1 MNTTEEEVEFDYQAY
16 TREHG
21 PELSKIRPAQEVLQQ
36 RREAFKARLVNH
48 ENMEIKQAR
57 ALRHVFISYCQ
68 EDKAAVDRLCQ
79 TLTAHGI
86 TVWLD
91 RDNLNPGV
99 LIQQAIQQAIAHS
112 TFFVAC
118 FSKEYNVGNKT
129 FMNEEL
135 SVAIENLQHKPVDK
149 VWFIPVKLNA
159 CELPDIDIGGGETLR
174 SLQPIALHED
184 WDAGIQQILDII
196 PPAASENA
204 KSAYTGVKSDSECV
218 LFRSVEG
225 RHYFIPFQKVH
236 WGSTDIS
243 LTLCPASCEQAAL
256 LSALRKGQHDVIAF
270 AHAEDALWVKPREVS
285 QISTEGETL
294 WELLLTKDTTG
305 KAFKYRT
312 EKVYC
317 EELTLAQIAAMRA
330 KRLLLDEKLETASTA
345 LTQKTIFHQMLLE
358 GQLRG
363 ELSSQYGNKLQA
375 FMSPIPPL
383 YQHFRDTP
391 EKFER
396 FARLISVLYLK
407 LSNTVEDILQLDME
421 LLTPAQLQVK
431 FRGRQLQL
439 DVNEEPTLL
448 ELEGICLLPE

>member
-1 MNTTEEEVEFDYQAY
+1 MNTTEEVEFDYQAY

-21 PELSKIRPAQEVLQQ
+21 PEVSKIRPAQEVLQQ
-36 RREAFKARLVNH
+36 RRESFRARLVNQT
-48 ENMEIKQAR
+48 NMEIKQAR

-68 EDKAAVDRLCQ
+68 ENKAAVDRLCQ

-91 RDNLNPGV
+91 RDNLNPGAPYK
-99 LIQQAIQQAIAHS
+99 QAIQRAIAHG

-118 FSKEYNVGNKT
+118 FSKEYNAGDKT
-129 FMNEEL
+129 RMNAVL
-135 SVAIENLQHKPVDK
+135 SVAIERLREKPVDK
-149 VWFIPVKLNA
+149 VWFIPVKLNT
-159 CELPDIDIGGGETLR
+159 CKLPDIDIGGGETLR
-174 SLQPIALHED
+174 DLQPIDLHED
-184 WDAGIQQILDII
+184 WDTGIQRILDVI
-196 PPAASENA
+196 PSTDSE
-204 KSAYTGVKSDSECV
+204 SANSVYAGVKSDSECV
-218 LFRSVEG
+218 LFRAVDG
-225 RHYFIPFQKVH
+225 RHYFIPFQKVC

-243 LTLCPASCEQAAL
+243 LTLCPTSCEQISFLA
-256 LSALRKGQHDVIAF
+256 ALRKGQHDVVAF
-270 AHAEDALWVKPREVS
+270 AHEMDAVWVKPREVS

-294 WELLLTKDTTG
+294 WELLLTRDTTG
-305 KAFKYRT
+305 KTFEYRT

-317 EELTLAQIAAMRA
+317 QELTLAQIAAMRA
-330 KRLLLDEKLETASTA
+330 KRLLLDEKLETATA
-345 LTQKTIFHQMLLE
+345 SLTQKTVFHQMLLE

-391 EKFER
+391 ATFKQ
-396 FARLISVLYLK
+396 FARLLSVLYLK
-407 LSNTVEDILQLDME
+407 LSNTVEDILQLDMA

-439 DVNEEPTLL
+439 DVNEEPVLL
-448 ELEGICLLPE
+448 ELEGICSLPE